1 MCKFINKF
9 INSLCVGSCLHS
21 NAARG
26 QLWNSHN
33 PISMMGATKTVPDSF
48 MIGLCGVLLRLC
60 KPLLRP
66 TYKVLDVDPTYFA
79 VSEKDRAIKGV
90 HMHAVD
96 KETCLI
102 PFPNESQP
110 RHTSSSYNF
119 VTEVFYMTH
128 RAIDLGYRVC
138 IEKFFQM
145 NREMARMQSVYRDV
159 EAQGGSEMMQNMMD
173 ALTTQMPKFLCLQK
187 LIIEPNNDQMLLR
200 FYEGNSLF

>member
-1 MCKFINKF
+1 M
-9 INSLCVGSCLHS
+9 HS

-26 QLWNSHN
+26 QLWNAHN
-33 PISMMGATKTVPDSF
+33 PLGMMGATKTVPDSF

-79 VSEKDRAIKGV
+79 VSEADRAAKGV

-102 PFPNESQP
+102 PFSDENQP
-110 RHTSSSYNF
+110 RQISSSYNF

-145 NREMARMQSVYRDV
+145 NRAIQENSRVYRDV
-159 EAQGGSEMMQNMMD
+159 QAQGGSEMMQNMMD
-173 ALTTQMPKFLCLQK
+173 ALTAQMPKFLCLQK

-200 FYEGNSLF
+200 FYEGNLFF